1 MISLIGSPVING
13 NATGAPVRMCD
24 SRLARGFHKAER
36 KEGREWRWTD
46 GEGVLAIGKAAAPRP
61 LRFRV
66 MAMTE
71 HSQAA

>member
-1 MISLIGSPVING
+1 
-13 NATGAPVRMCD
+13 MCD